1 MWTRLARPSLS
12 GTLLGLMGS
21 RSLKEL
27 MSPQEP
33 MDRTLLSMILT
44 TESLLQLPSNRL
56 LPPTNIITMSRPIT
70 MSSQPRLPT
79 QTGTLSS
86 TPMTQPIKVAT
97 SSPNKLQSRELSL
110 HRTPTHRTTT
120 LITTHTQHRL
130 PRGFSPLVNCL

>member
-12 GTLLGLMGS
+12 GILLGLMGS

-33 MDRTLLSMILT
+33 MVRTLLSMILT

-56 LPPTNIITMSRPIT
+56 LPPTNIITMS
-70 MSSQPRLPT
+70 SQPRLPT

-86 TPMTQPIKVAT
+86 TPMTQPIGTSVTTPMLLSMPQEIAT
-97 SSPNKLQSRELSL
+97 PNKS
-110 HRTPTHRTTT
+110 TV
-120 LITTHTQHRL
+120 
-130 PRGFSPLVNCL
+130 F